1 MQALTQGRCAGEGRV
16 HSCLREKLDQLTE
29 GCRREEL
36 KLNIIQSRDI
46 RLRPKLNKLCSE
58 EIAVMCKDVKPGMF
72 CPRHR
77 QLLHS
82 CLDGYLSELA
92 LSMSSRC

>member
-1 MQALTQGRCAGEGRV
+1 MQALTQGSCAGEGRV

-58 EIAVMCKDVKPGMF
+58 EIAVMCKDVKPGTF
-72 CPRHR
+72 RTRQR
-77 QLLHS
+77 QLLHA
-82 CLDGYLSELA
+82 CLDGYLSQLA
-92 LSMSSRC
+92 LSISSRC